1 MPAIEVL
8 ADPNYSMVITAGV
21 AAVAFVSAAT
31 FVHSSQA
38 AKKREKEDEGK
49 ARRASA
55 ILKLRFVAWVQTA
68 VAAEESNALDTLEVH
83 LDTENVELDVLEA
96 KTRET
101 THRAE
106 KKEKRLATIRRSHA
120 EETRALME
128 DVRLGE
134 ILQGRLG
141 RQLEAETGVR
151 EIRKK
156 RFKGDVA
163 AAKERAKTAELT
175 LATISGLLKI
185 EQQENVNNLKAENER
200 RQAEVRSREAT
211 LQLVP
216 PSLQRPPDS
225 GLHVNP
231 EEELEGSEGVEE
243 LLLASPAANADTMTA
258 ATGAGSTFAL
268 DGEETSPIAAA
279 AGAGSSADASE
290 NGLEGFGSGSEWDE
304 AIDEHQQE
312 EREQT
317 QQQQQQQQRELVDQ
331 MSVQPEGEE
340 QELERE
346 QEQMSTQQEEEREQK
361 RKRRRHRRRLRQE
374 QQYKRDLKLMFLR
387 NVAET
392 SRELSVS
399 VPAMHLARWC
409 SLRPSSRALCRGQ
422 VLNEGAFGTVTVVQH
437 EAHGSFALKEVSPD
451 AAKEVGWAAMQE
463 VHILIDLMGHDNII
477 GLKGFDLTIRSM
489 PILMELATCDAF
501 DVLEGGYFYTVLQ
514 KARQV
519 DRTRN

>member
-1 MPAIEVL
+1 MPAIEML

-31 FVHSSQA
+31 FVRSSQA
-38 AKKREKEDEGK
+38 AKKRKKEDEGK

-55 ILKLRFVAWVQTA
+55 TLKLRFVAWVQTA

-83 LDTENVELDVLEA
+83 LDTECVELDVQEA

-106 KKEKRLATIRRSHA
+106 KEEKRLATTRRSHA
-120 EETRALME
+120 QEIRALME

-134 ILQGRLG
+134 ILQGRLEG
-141 RQLEAETGVR
+141 QLEAERDVR

-163 AAKERAKTAELT
+163 AAKERAKAAELT
-175 LATISGLLKI
+175 LATISGLVKI
-185 EQQENVNNLKAENER
+185 EQQENVQNLKAENER
-200 RQAEVRSREAT
+200 RQAEVRSRVAF

-231 EEELEGSEGVEE
+231 EGELDGSQGVEE
-243 LLLASPAANADTMTA
+243 LLLASPAAITDTMAA
-258 ATGAGSTFAL
+258 ATGARSTFAL
-268 DGEETSPIAAA
+268 DGEETSSIAAA
-279 AGAGSSADASE
+279 AGADSSADAPE
-290 NGLEGFGSGSEWDE
+290 NGLEEFGSCSEWDE
-304 AIDEHQQE
+304 EIDEHQQE

-331 MSVQPEGEE
+331 MSAQREGEE
-340 QELERE
+340 EQERQL
-346 QEQMSTQQEEEREQK
+346 EQMSTQQEEEKEQK
-361 RKRRRHRRRLRQE
+361 RNRRRYRRRLHQE

-409 SLRPSSRALCRGQ
+409 SLRPSSRALRRGQ
-422 VLNEGAFGTVTVVQH
+422 VLNEGAFGAVTVVQH
-437 EAHGSFALKEVSPD
+437 EAHGSFALKEVSSD
-451 AAKEVGWAAMQE
+451 AAKEVGRAAMQE

-477 GLKGFDLTIRSM
+477 GLKSFDLTIRSM

-501 DVLEGGYFYTVLQ
+501 DVLEGGYFYSVLQ
-514 KARQV
+514 KAKQV
-519 DRTRN
+519 DRAKN